1 MDKLPVKYF
10 DLKDAKAGIFAMGL
24 VEEPAIMREW
34 IKLSKKKPSE
44 TFKLQT
50 VNEEKQIVS
59 GIALVPEMD
68 IYREDKNGE
77 AYNLRFDVATIFE
90 LGQGIIRN
98 NVHSNTTIN
107 HVSKTG
113 GVHLC
118 EIWYIDDVTCPK
130 ALKLDPNPTIG
141 SLALSYK
148 VENKDVWE
156 NYIKTGKLTGFSI
169 EAKEGELS
177 KQLSKQLNTNKMSK
191 PTKWERAKTLL
202 AEFANDGVTLAEFLT
217 EDGALVLVADSLEE
231 KQPIFV
237 KGEEDAE
244 DVPAPDGEY
253 IMEGMITVITKD
265 GLIDSVEQGEP
276 AESDEELAAKAKA
289 EELAA
294 TELAA
299 AKKGA
304 DKLDSILTLL
314 EKQKEIVHLS
324 KEDVL
329 EIIKAEL
336 KALPIELSKP
346 GAPIKKETLKPTR
359 AQLAAMSTRERTSYN
374 ALN

>member
-1 MDKLPVKYF
+1 
-10 DLKDAKAGIFAMGL
+10 
-24 VEEPAIMREW
+24 
-34 IKLSKKKPSE
+34 
-44 TFKLQT
+44 
-50 VNEEKQIVS
+50 
-59 GIALVPEMD
+59 
-68 IYREDKNGE
+68 
-77 AYNLRFDVATIFE
+77 
-90 LGQGIIRN
+90 
-98 NVHSNTTIN
+98 
-107 HVSKTG
+107 
-113 GVHLC
+113 
-118 EIWYIDDVTCPK
+118 
-130 ALKLDPNPTIG
+130 
-141 SLALSYK
+141 
-148 VENKDVWE
+148 
-156 NYIKTGKLTGFSI
+156 
-169 EAKEGELS
+169 
-177 KQLSKQLNTNKMSK
+177 MSK

-359 AQLAAMSTRERTSYN
+359 AQLSAMSTRERTSYN

>member
-10 DLKDAKAGIFAMGL
+10 QLNDKTQGVFAMGL
-24 VEEPAIMREW
+24 VGEPAIEEDW
-34 IKLSKKKPSE
+34 IKLGKKNPANV
-44 TFKLQT
+44 FKLKT
-50 VNEEKQIVS
+50 LDEEKRIIT
-59 GIALVPEMD
+59 GLALVPEID
-68 IYREDKNGE
+68 IYREDSKGQG
-77 AYNLRFDVATIFE
+77 YNLRFDAETIVE
-90 LGQGIIRN
+90 LSHGLIRN
-98 NVHSNTTIN
+98 QNQSNTTID
-107 HVSKTG
+107 HDFKID

-118 EIWYIDDVTCPK
+118 ESWIVVDAVHDKTV
-130 ALKLDPNPTIG
+130 ALGLKPTLG
-141 SLALSYK
+141 AWATSYK
-148 VENKDVWE
+148 VDNDEVW
-156 NYIKTGKLTGFSI
+156 NDYIKTGIIKGFSI
-169 EAKEGELS
+169 EAKEGE
-177 KQLSKQLNTNKMSK
+177 LSKQLNTNKMSK

-359 AQLAAMSTRERTSYN
+359 AQLSAMSTRERTRYN